1 MLIPKIEFWKMIFLF
16 NYVSLRLPPL
26 IFRGVSDLWLH
37 EPFPRSYTGPVVMK
51 PVEISMN
58 PLVLL
63 RGILTPHERFRRV
76 CMYAVSLYQSIYTLY
91 VESYEKKPKELVIT
105 LSCAVIC
112 LVE

>member
-63 RGILTPHERFRRV
+63 RGILTPHERIQEGMYV
-76 CMYAVSLYQSIYTLY
+76 CCITVSIYIHTVCRKL
-91 VESYEKKPKELVIT
+91 
-105 LSCAVIC
+105 
-112 LVE
+112 